1 MSLFL
6 AILVSLI
13 YFQLARFYQ
22 EHVPVWILAIGWFVV
37 LTNLLRTGI
46 GLAYRLEQHP
56 FNAIDLGLEEDQ
68 TNPGG
73 SFRVD
78 MCLKAR
84 RQAVIRSLVVGLRS
98 VCSEIVDGQRR
109 ESQLYR
115 DHQLVADGLI
125 LSVGDS
131 KEFSINLQVP
141 PDAPYS
147 YRSMEGNIRW
157 TLHVMVEVDNWG
169 NLSDEIDVLV
179 TPGRAK

>member
-22 EHVPVWILAIGWFVV
+22 EHVAVWLLAIGWLVV
-37 LTNLLRTGI
+37 LTNLLRTGL
-46 GLAYRLEQHP
+46 GLAYRLDQHP
-56 FNAIDLGLEEDQ
+56 FHALNLGLEEDQ

-78 MCLKAR
+78 MCLKVR
-84 RQAVIRSLVVGLRS
+84 RHAVIRSLVVGLRS

-109 ESQLYR
+109 ESQLYL
-115 DHQLVADGLI
+115 DHQLVADGLM
-125 LSVGDS
+125 LSAGNR
-131 KEFSINLQVP
+131 KEFSITLQVP

-157 TLHVMVEVDNWG
+157 TLQVMVEVDNWG
-169 NLSDEIDVLV
+169 KLSDEIEVLV
-179 TPGRAK
+179 TPGRVK